1 LSWKTQIVAYLQG
14 QDSYG
19 FISGAVIAP
28 PKTIPN
34 TDGDEDDASTD
45 EEAPSK
51 RLIPNILYGLN
62 GIR

>member
-1 LSWKTQIVAYLQG
+1 LSWKTQIVVYLQG

-34 TDGDEDDASTD
+34 TDDDEDDASTD

-51 RLIPNILYGLN
+51 QANPKYLI
-62 GIR
+62 